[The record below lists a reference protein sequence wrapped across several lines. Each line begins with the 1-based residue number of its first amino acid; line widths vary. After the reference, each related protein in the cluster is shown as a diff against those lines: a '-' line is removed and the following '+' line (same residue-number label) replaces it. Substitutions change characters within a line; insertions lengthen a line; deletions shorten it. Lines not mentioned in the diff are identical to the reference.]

1 MELVAVGV
9 DQLDHAVKT
18 AGMTAQGECGRLRIG
33 VYALI
38 PGSFLAELVGQY
50 RKDYPNLD
58 IEITEGTAGGRSSTA
73 SSAARSWA
81 SCRADRCRGSWGGKG
96 GWDFRAPE
104 TALRHRRYSDR
115 R

>member
-33 VYALI
+33 VYGLI

-81 SCRADRCRGSWGGKG
+81 SCRADRYHGNSRGRGG
-96 GWDFRAPE
+96 
-104 TALRHRRYSDR
+104 
-115 R
+115 

>member
-18 AGMTAQGECGRLRIG
+18 ADMTAQGECGRLRIG
-33 VYALI
+33 VYGLI

-81 SCRADRCRGSWGGKG
+81 SCRADRNRGNSRGRGG
-96 GWDFRAPE
+96 
-104 TALRHRRYSDR
+104 
-115 R
+115 

>member
-50 RKDYPNLD
+50 RKDHPNLD

-73 SSAARSWA
+73 SSAVRS
-81 SCRADRCRGSWGGKG
+81 
-96 GWDFRAPE
+96 
-104 TALRHRRYSDR
+104 
-115 R
+115 

>member
-33 VYALI
+33 VYGLI

-50 RKDYPNLD
+50 RKDYPNL
-58 IEITEGTAGGRSSTA
+58 
-73 SSAARSWA
+73 
-81 SCRADRCRGSWGGKG
+81 
-96 GWDFRAPE
+96 
-104 TALRHRRYSDR
+104 
-115 R
+115 